1 MIFYSKDFETQDIAA
16 IGQYDTFDEAD
27 IAAGENSDWIFTQD
41 SLEQQATKMILAS
54 VNRFPVY
61 VVTCTNDYELVSQEV
76 FLCREAA
83 EDKFI
88 KTVNGFFEKDFSTED
103 QCREFLCSEE
113 WWDND
118 ARIAVHLED
127 VGIDRGPDCEP

>member
-41 SLEQQATKMILAS
+41 SLEQQAT
-54 VNRFPVY
+54 
-61 VVTCTNDYELVSQEV
+61 NDYELLSQEV

-88 KTVNGFFEKDFSTED
+88 KTVNDFFEKDFSTED